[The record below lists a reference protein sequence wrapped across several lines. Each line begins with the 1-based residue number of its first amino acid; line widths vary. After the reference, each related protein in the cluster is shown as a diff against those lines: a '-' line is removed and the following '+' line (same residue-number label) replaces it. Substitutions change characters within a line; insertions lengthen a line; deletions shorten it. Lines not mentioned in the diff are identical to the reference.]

1 MHVTRRHLRVS
12 LGALWLLDGCLQ
24 LQPSMFRAFSRNV
37 LLPAGQGE
45 SSSLVSLLH
54 AVVALVSAH
63 PALCNTGVALTQLLL
78 GLGLITRRF
87 TRLALTGSIAWALM
101 IWVVGEG
108 LGGLTTGSTLLS
120 GAPGAALLYAVIA
133 VIAWPARQ
141 LQDQDRPSRL
151 TLPAWSAL
159 WLTGAVL
166 QFVGGNNSP
175 TSLTSTLRSAQSS
188 SPRWIS
194 SLDRQLIRLG
204 PPTWASA
211 AEIALFLLVAIWVL
225 VPGWT
230 RYLSIGIGSFIAVV
244 GWLVFQGLGDLTS
257 GHATDPNT
265 GPLVI
270 LLAFAVVGATR
281 ARESPPISP
290 ATLPAGS
297 PRASQRVLVTA
308 SS

>member
-12 LGALWLLDGCLQ
+12 LGALWLLDGFLQ
-24 LQPSMFRAFSRNV
+24 LQPSMFSRAFSRDV
-37 LLPAGQGE
+37 LLPAGQGQ
-45 SSSLVSLLH
+45 SSPLVSLLL
-54 AVVALVSAH
+54 AVVRLVSAH
-63 PALCNTGVALTQLLL
+63 PALCNTGFAFLQLLL

-87 TRLALTGSIAWALM
+87 TRLALAGSIAWALM

-141 LQDQDRPSRL
+141 LHDEDRPSPL

-166 QFVGGNNSP
+166 QFVAGNNST
-175 TSLTSTLRSAQSS
+175 TSFTSALRNAQSGA
-188 SPRWIS
+188 PGWIS

-204 PPTWASA
+204 PPRWASA
-211 AEIALFLLVAIWVL
+211 VEIALFVLVAIWVL

-230 RYLSIGIGSFIAVV
+230 RHLSIGIGSLITLV

-257 GHATDPNT
+257 GHATDPNA

-281 ARESPPISP
+281 PRESSQISP
-290 ATLPAGS
+290 ATLPIVE
-297 PRASQRVLVTA
+297 PR
-308 SS
+308 SSNACRA